1 MTNHAYIIRQQD
13 RSAAISFIDHQLH
26 SQPGWL
32 SEVES
37 RRIMAE
43 QEYQQA
49 RIDQDSFN
57 AWCHKWLNEDQ
68 WAEIKQVICVIRGRQ
83 EKRSG
88 YVELNKTISVTQ
100 EAWKILSELA
110 LKDQL
115 SLSEVIVSRLGKNVI
130 TTTTIGSPAKS
141 RYNLAN

>member
-1 MTNHAYIIRQQD
+1 MTNHTYIIRQQD
-13 RSAAISFIDHQLH
+13 RNAAIGFIDHQLDC
-26 SQPGWL
+26 QPGWL

-37 RRIMAE
+37 RRALAE

-49 RIDQDSFN
+49 RIDPDSFN
-57 AWCHKWLNEDQ
+57 TWCHKWLNEDQ
-68 WAEIKQVICVIRGRQ
+68 WAEIKQAICVARGRQ
-83 EKRSG
+83 EKRLRYAES
-88 YVELNKTISVTQ
+88 NKTISVTQ

-115 SLSEVIVSRLGKNVI
+115 SLSEVIVSRLGKDTV
-130 TTTTIGSPAKS
+130 TTATIGSPDKS